1 MANLARIKIRRAQTG
16 TILSLSML
24 AILAA
29 GALSACT
36 TDGGTKLP
44 KNSSDNTS
52 NSTSHSSKEKTITD
66 SNAEYVSVTGSLGS
80 APVIGTPKGNPP
92 GTLISKDLHVGTG
105 SVVAPNSTLT
115 VNYTLVAWSTG
126 KIVDSSWSNGTS
138 GKPATFPLAN
148 VIPGWQQ
155 GLPGMKAG
163 GRRLLIIPPTLGYG
177 ANGAGPI
184 APNETLI
191 FVVDL
196 IDVK

>member
-1 MANLARIKIRRAQTG
+1 MAKLAGIKIRGAQTG
-16 TILSLSML
+16 TILALSTL
-24 AILAA
+24 AILAT

-44 KNSSDNTS
+44 NTS
-52 NSTSHSSKEKTITD
+52 SSSTSHSTKEKTITD

-92 GTLISKDLHVGTG
+92 ETLVSKDLHVGTG